1 MSENNV
7 QGAADTRDALLENS
21 INEFNKLMGNMFT
34 FGAEDKAMYD
44 LCYQRVFSG
53 GASFSYMSATFF
65 AQFAGEILVGLLASN
80 PFRRFIENALNDEA
94 KRETPGEYWEP
105 SMVEQRFGIPGRDYQ
120 NDLTALFAMMNESYT
135 KILSLNNWYGTPD
148 GKKELDMYC
157 LSRKAVRC
165 IRRAVD
171 EFPYLIRRY
180 DFDKQFAGEIMEYA
194 GIVAAQIRATA
205 SESDEA

>member
-1 MSENNV
+1 MSESNV
-7 QGAADTRDALLENS
+7 RGAADTRDALLENS

-44 LCYQRVFSG
+44 LCYQRVFSE

-80 PFRRFIENALNDEA
+80 PFRRFIENALNEEA
-94 KRETPGEYWEP
+94 KREEPGEYWEP
-105 SMVEQRFGIPGRDYQ
+105 SMLEQRFGIPGRDYQ
-120 NDLTALFAMMNESYT
+120 NDLTALFTMMNESYT

-165 IRRAVD
+165 IRRTVD

-205 SESDEA
+205 SESEEA